1 MSDVWRVT
9 SDGKV
14 AVAREASSRHPSPVT
29 RHGFTLVEMLVVIS
43 ILGILAAL
51 TVPAL
56 KSLGKSDAA
65 VTASRQMLEAVGSA
79 RQKAIANHTTVYMI
93 FVTTNFWNLPCSYNG
108 VNYPT
113 LSAGANAAGGQRLLT
128 TLTNLCDKQLGGYT
142 YVACGAAGDQP
153 GQHAWHYLEPWQS
166 LPDGTFIASWKFY
179 PRAQS
184 VTVPGFSSTVPI
196 YGFMTANIPFPTV
209 DSPSVAVPC
218 VAFNYLGQL
227 TYDGQN
233 PAGQDEYIPLA
244 RGSVYVATDPST
256 KALQFSPANVSETPP
271 GNSTSSAYNI
281 VDIDWL
287 TGRAT
292 LRFLKVQ

>member
-1 MSDVWRVT
+1 MRNCRLPIADCRLPAELKRA
-9 SDGKV
+9 G
-14 AVAREASSRHPSPVT
+14 HPAFAIVNRKSKIVN
-29 RHGFTLVEMLVVIS
+29 GFTLVELLVVIS

-79 RQKAIANHTTVYMI
+79 RQKAIAHHATIYMI
-93 FVTTNFWNLPCSYNG
+93 FVTTNFWSNTTWFNNLTPAQKT
-108 VNYPT
+108 V
-113 LSAGANAAGGQRLLT
+113 AN
-128 TLTNLCDKQLGGYT
+128 NLCDKQLSGYT
-142 YVACGAAGDQP
+142 YVAYGGAGDQP

-166 LPDGTFIASWKFY
+166 LPDGTFIASWKFP
-179 PRAQS
+179 PRGPSPARVVAGFNVFGF
-184 VTVPGFSSTVPI
+184 VTN
-196 YGFMTANIPFPTV
+196 AIPFPTA
-209 DSPSVAVPC
+209 DSPLALVPC

>member
-1 MSDVWRVT
+1 MKNCRLPIADCRLPAGLKCPEWPAFAIENRKSKI
-9 SDGKV
+9 GN
-14 AVAREASSRHPSPVT
+14 A
-29 RHGFTLVEMLVVIS
+29 FTLVEMLVVIS

-65 VTASRQMLEAVGSA
+65 VAASRQMLEGVGGA

-93 FVTTNFWNLPCSYNG
+93 FVTTNFWNNL
-108 VNYPT
+108 
-113 LSAGANAAGGQRLLT
+113 AGLTPAQLTAA
-128 TLTNLCDKQLGGYT
+128 TNLCGKQLSGYT
-142 YVACGAAGDQP
+142 YVAYGGAGDQP
-153 GQHAWHYLEPWQS
+153 GQHAWHYLESWQS
-166 LPDGTFIASWKFY
+166 LPDGTFIASWKFS
-179 PRAQS
+179 PRGPSPAR
-184 VTVPGFSSTVPI
+184 VVAGFNV
-196 YGFMTANIPFPTV
+196 YGFATNAIPFPTA
-209 DSPSVAVPC
+209 DSPLALVPC

-271 GNSTSSAYNI
+271 GNSTSSAYNLA
-281 VDIDWL
+281 DIDWL

-292 LRFLKVQ
+292 LRFQKVQ

>member
-65 VTASRQMLEAVGSA
+65 VAASRQMLEGVGRA
-79 RQKAIANHTTVYMI
+79 RQLAIANRTTVYMI
-93 FVTTNFWNLPCSYNG
+93 FVTTNFWNG
-108 VNYPT
+108 
-113 LSAGANAAGGQRLLT
+113 LSAAQRAMPAA
-128 TLTNLCDKQLGGYT
+128 TNLCDKQLSGYT
-142 YVACGAAGDQP
+142 FVACGAAGDQP

-184 VTVPGFSSTVPI
+184 VTVPNFSSTVPI
-196 YGFMTANIPFPTV
+196 YGFMTTNIPFPTV
-209 DSPSVAVPC
+209 DSPPAFLPC
-218 VAFNYLGQL
+218 IAFNYLGQL

-256 KALQFSPANVSETPP
+256 KALQFRPANVTETPP